1 MTIKATALTSGQS
14 TPASVGNGKPYRWN
28 GHADWTPNHPAYREP
43 KPESGPALQRGE
55 RAARLRE
62 FAGYIDQGLNATQAG
77 RLVGIAPKT
86 ARSYLSEL
94 LEQRREAAP
103 DA

>member
-62 FAGYIDQGLNATQAG
+62 FA
-77 RLVGIAPKT
+77 
-86 ARSYLSEL
+86 EL

-103 DA
+103 DG